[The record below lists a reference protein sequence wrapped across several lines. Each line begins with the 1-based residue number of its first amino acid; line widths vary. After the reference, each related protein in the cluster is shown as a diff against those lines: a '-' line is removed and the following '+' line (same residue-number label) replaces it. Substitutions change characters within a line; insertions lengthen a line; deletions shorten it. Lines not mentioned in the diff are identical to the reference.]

1 MKQDG
6 PAPSFDEV
14 GYVEPGTDMLVIRL
28 NNSPDKYLVNRDEM
42 GYLMKG
48 VTMNE
53 TIRIRRRDE
62 GQSVLFGDVAELPG
76 GTATLT
82 FSKKSI
88 RLNLPGDERMLLIVI
103 SKLQKMMNREEPSCP
118 VIQMRKAVVA

>member
-118 VIQMRKAVVA
+118 VIQMRKPVAV

>member
-1 MKQDG
+1 MTPDK

-14 GYVEPGTDMLVIRL
+14 GYVETGGDRLVVRL
-28 NNSPDKYLVNRDEM
+28 DNSPDKFSMNREEVDHLIR
-42 GYLMKG
+42 GI
-48 VTMNE
+48 TMNE
-53 TIRIRRRDE
+53 VIRIRRRDE

-88 RLNLPGDERMLLIVI
+88 RLNIPGDERMLLIVI

-118 VIQMRKAVVA
+118 VIQMRKPVAV